1 MQAPSWYWN
10 FSNHILTKEISTN
23 TLRQTFAWIQSFLDL
38 PLLPIGDTS
47 YTLGTLIYIIVLI
60 ALLIY
65 LTGKLKRWVTDH
77 LLARTQLEVGVRQAV
92 GSITRYGFIAIG
104 FVVILQTAGI
114 DLSALTVLAGALGI
128 GVGFGLQNIANNFIS
143 GLIIL
148 FERPI
153 KVGDRIDVGGVT
165 GDVVEI
171 SPRATTVIT
180 NDNIAVI
187 VPNSEFISSKVTNW
201 SYTNSDVR
209 LNFPVG
215 VSYHADPEQVRDA
228 LLEIA
233 AAHPGVLSHPGP
245 DVLLQ
250 EFGDSSLNFVLRV
263 WTRAYTTTPGVLRS
277 EINYAIWKRF
287 KEVNIEIPFPQRDL
301 HIRSGTLEVKV
312 AAPAQPPAGARDVP

>member
-1 MQAPSWYWN
+1 MQK
-10 FSNHILTKEISTN
+10 ILAR
-23 TLRQTFAWIQSFLDL
+23 LLGFLDW
-38 PLLPIGDTS
+38 PLIPIGGTD
-47 YTLGTLIYIIVLI
+47 YTVGTLLYLIVLI
-60 ALLIY
+60 ALLVY
-65 LTGKLKRWVTDH
+65 LTGKIKRWVIDG
-77 LLARTQLEVGVRQAV
+77 LLARTHLDVGVRQAV
-92 GSITRYGFIAIG
+92 GSIVRYSFIAVG
-104 FVVILQTAGI
+104 FAVILQTAGI

-165 GDVVEI
+165 GDVVDI

-201 SYTNSDVR
+201 SFTNRDVR

-215 VSYHADPEQVRDA
+215 VSYNSDPEKVRRA
-228 LLEIA
+228 LLEVA
-233 AAHPGVLSHPGP
+233 AAHRGVLPQPSP

-250 EFGDSSLNFVLRV
+250 EFGDSSINFILRV
-263 WTRAYTTTPGVLRS
+263 WTRDYTTTPGVLRS
-277 EINYAIWKRF
+277 DLNYRIWKKF
-287 KEVNIEIPFPQRDL
+287 QAEHIEIPFPQRDL
-301 HIRSGTLEVKV
+301 HIRSGSL
-312 AAPAQPPAGARDVP
+312 DVRTVSSSK

>member
-1 MQAPSWYWN
+1 M
-10 FSNHILTKEISTN
+10 
-23 TLRQTFAWIQSFLDL
+23 
-38 PLLPIGDTS
+38 PLIPIGGAS
-47 YTLGTLIYIIVLI
+47 YTLGTLLYLIVLV

-65 LTGKLKRWVTDH
+65 LTGKMKLWVTEQ
-77 LLARTQLEVGVRQAV
+77 LLARTQLEVGVRQAI
-92 GSITRYGFIAIG
+92 GSIFRYGFIAVG
-104 FVVILQTAGI
+104 FAIILQTAGI

-171 SPRATTVIT
+171 SPRATTVVT

-187 VPNSEFISSKVTNW
+187 VPNSEFIASKVTNW
-201 SYTNSDVR
+201 SYTNRDVR

-215 VSYHADPEQVRDA
+215 VSYRSDPEQVRRA
-228 LLEIA
+228 LLEVA
-233 AAHPGVLSHPGP
+233 AAHPGVLTHPKA

-250 EFGDSSLNFVLRV
+250 EFGDSSLNFILRV

-277 EINYAIWKRF
+277 EINYALWKKF
-287 KEVNIEIPFPQRDL
+287 QEENIEIPFPQRDL
-301 HIRSGTLEVKV
+301 HIRSGTLAITTAPDQAPPSSA
-312 AAPAQPPAGARDVP
+312 AAPPKLS